1 MTSHRLSLLTAVAVA
16 AAVPLACPA
25 IAQGLPPQ
33 TSAIT
38 SPVPSAETVTIH
50 AKITAINPATRS
62 VTLSGATGNSVT
74 VKAGPVVDL
83 SNLKVGDRVNAKYYR
98 SVAFLIAGPNA
109 PVPEDEIAAIAARGA
124 HTPGGDV
131 VELIRV
137 SATVVGID
145 LPAHSIDTV
154 DPSGGA
160 VRTIVVTDPARIA
173 LLSELKLGDTIT
185 TVVSQ
190 AIAVSIQPASTSWF

>member
-1 MTSHRLSLLTAVAVA
+1 M
-16 AAVPLACPA
+16 
-25 IAQGLPPQ
+25 
-33 TSAIT
+33 
-38 SPVPSAETVTIH
+38 
-50 AKITAINPATRS
+50 
-62 VTLSGATGNSVT
+62 
-74 VKAGPVVDL
+74 
-83 SNLKVGDRVNAKYYR
+83 
-98 SVAFLIAGPNA
+98 
-109 PVPEDEIAAIAARGA
+109 
-124 HTPGGDV
+124 
-131 VELIRV
+131 
-137 SATVVGID
+137 VGID